1 MDGRK
6 EGRKEVAAAAAQSK
20 LRSNRRRIF
29 SFFGS
34 SFSFTFS
41 TT

>member
-1 MDGRK
+1 MDGWK
-6 EGRKEVAAAAAQSK
+6 EGRKEEAAAAQIK